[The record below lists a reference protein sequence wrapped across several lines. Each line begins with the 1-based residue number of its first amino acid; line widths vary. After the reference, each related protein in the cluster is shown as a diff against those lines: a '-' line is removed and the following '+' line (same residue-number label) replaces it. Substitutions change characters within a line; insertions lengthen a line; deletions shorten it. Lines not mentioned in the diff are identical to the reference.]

1 MHFHERPQAGQG
13 GAAEGTHAPARG
25 AGSRRSLA
33 VRSHRHTRL
42 GPWAVAGSCAV
53 FLPRPRGRGGGWA
66 PQARGPGRGVRAC
79 SDYTVT
85 HAPRLPAVR
94 EGSWPLLLTSPRGA
108 WGGGGGGEGPQ
119 PQTRAWP
126 SAHGERGS
134 GDTPEGGGRLGGSE
148 L

>member
-1 MHFHERPQAGQG
+1 MRFHGRPQAGRG

-94 EGSWPLLLTSPRGA
+94 EAAGKGA
-108 WGGGGGGEGPQ
+108 
-119 PQTRAWP
+119 
-126 SAHGERGS
+126 
-134 GDTPEGGGRLGGSE
+134 GRCC
-148 L
+148 